1 MTQYI
6 CFEGGEGTYKTT
18 TVAAMARELRHR
30 GYTVLETK
38 EPGTIHLPLTLELR
52 KIMLSNEYDDQL
64 TVPSR
69 ELISQAIR
77 SIHLEK
83 LILPAVQEESFDFI
97 LQDRGIM
104 SGSIYAAVC
113 GNSKRHV
120 DTINAFVTSCMMQRQ
135 RTIYDHIFVFHNTN
149 GLQLAISGKDEFGGG
164 DAMESRGDAFHEE
177 VNRRYYLACQNPEEW
192 SYFTNHITSVEVD
205 GMTTN
210 QIVYECLKTLGLVIC
225 PDAHYIT

>member
-1 MTQYI
+1 MTKYI

-52 KIMLSNEYDDQL
+52 RVMLSNEYDDQL
-64 TVPSR
+64 TNPAR

-83 LILPAVQEESFDFI
+83 LILPALQDERFDFI

-120 DTINAFVTSCMMQRQ
+120 DAVNSFVSSCMMQRQ
-135 RTIYDHIFVFHNTN
+135 RMIYDHIFVFHNAK
-149 GLQLAISGKDEFGGG
+149 GLKLAVDGKNEFGSG
-164 DAMESRGDAFHEE
+164 DAMESRGNEFHDEI
-177 VNRRYYLACQNPEEW
+177 NRRYYMACQQTYNW
-192 SYFTNHITSVEVD
+192 THLTNSITSIEVD
-205 GMTTN
+205 GMTTE
-210 QIVYECLKTLGLVIC
+210 QIVSECCGTLFV
-225 PDAHYIT
+225 